1 MMKRFVQTLIAPVV
15 AALLIGASI
24 LIVNANDARAVG
36 PAPVPVAVTNT
47 VPTITPDLNSTIAVS
62 TAATQVA
69 VISAGRQSIFLQN
82 ESVATA
88 CCSMVNTVVCPPT
101 VGTTTGA
108 AILKGSTA
116 TNDGSGGT
124 LSLSQFSGALY
135 CACSTGTCNVSV
147 LSFQR

>member
-1 MMKRFVQTLIAPVV
+1 MKTVPRSRIILVGVLG
-15 AALLIGASI
+15 ALGLAFALMHS
-24 LIVNANDARAVG
+24 AQAVG
-36 PAPVPVAVTNT
+36 TQPVTVAVINT
-47 VPTITPDLNSTIAVS
+47 VPTITPDLNSLIAVS
-62 TAATQVA
+62 TGATQVA
-69 VISAGRQSIFLQN
+69 VISSGRQSIYLQN
-82 ESVATA
+82 ESTATV

-116 TNDGSGGT
+116 LNDGTGGT

-135 CACSTGTCNVSV
+135 CACSSGTCNVAA